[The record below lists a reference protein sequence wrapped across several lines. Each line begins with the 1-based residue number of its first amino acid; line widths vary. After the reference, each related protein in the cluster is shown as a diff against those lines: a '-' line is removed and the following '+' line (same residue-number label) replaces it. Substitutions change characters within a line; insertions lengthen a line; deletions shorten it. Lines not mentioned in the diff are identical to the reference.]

1 VVSQADE
8 VARFVPVQTLFSP
21 LRVARMKLGS
31 ELDADFLLT
40 VLAVFFLDQGQLG
53 SFQKLFPEDQLPV
66 ESPIFGGP
74 AWTGGATINPNKI
87 KTTSQP

>member
-1 VVSQADE
+1 MVSQADD
-8 VARFVPVQTLFSP
+8 VARLVPVQTLFSP

-31 ELDADFLLT
+31 EFDTFFLLA
-40 VLAVFFLDQGQLG
+40 VLLVLFLDHGQLG
-53 SFQKLFPEDQLPV
+53 SFQKLFPDDQLPV

-74 AWTGGATINPNKI
+74 ACTGGTMINPNKI